1 MIVLAGLS
9 TCLGFLMM
17 PDSAEGLD
25 ETDSIPATADH
36 VELRGLGC
44 RRLCECA
51 QVVYAAFRQHND
63 LNAQGGGA

>member
-1 MIVLAGLS
+1 
-9 TCLGFLMM
+9 M